1 MTLQIQILVR
11 SMIQLFLNGQFCP
24 LSMEGLTLLYIIIN
38 FIIERR
44 HTVLQQSPQAR
55 AAIFKFPTKRSPC
68 LKKGGQRTRCIWVAV
83 STSSSSSFL
92 SRLHAVAQLA
102 KVKDINHNSALLNP
116 ISQATQTSKKTCPA
130 TALTANISQ
139 TIFLISI
146 QILSQIISKIKLKAS
161 LVFRSVLSSIVSDV
175 LYFILRS

>member
-1 MTLQIQILVR
+1 MSYYIYELLCVNKYSINVTLYHSKVLKQ
-11 SMIQLFLNGQFCP
+11 
-24 LSMEGLTLLYIIIN
+24 GLP
-38 FIIERR
+38 F
-44 HTVLQQSPQAR
+44 
-55 AAIFKFPTKRSPC
+55 
-68 LKKGGQRTRCIWVAV
+68 
-83 STSSSSSFL
+83 SSSQPSGRHALKRGVSERGAFGLQSQQRLHHHHFL

-146 QILSQIISKIKLKAS
+146 QILSRLGQIICLILHGLKC
-161 LVFRSVLSSIVSDV
+161 LIF
-175 LYFILRS
+175 YT